1 MLTPSDDPTRPQV
14 LTVPVLF
21 DDEPVP
27 VTIRTKHWLPQLV
40 GTDGMAIGTTIYTA
54 QPRAWASF
62 TLLAH
67 ELLHVLDFVRLR
79 RRTWRTSTP
88 LAVGWDLARY
98 AGQWLAAGFRYRHM
112 AEEAWAYQQQALA
125 AAGQYPGL
133 NLEALRIEW
142 HRAVTHTL
150 IRPDLPPNTT

>member
-1 MLTPSDDPTRPQV
+1 MPTPSRDATRPQV

-21 DDEPVP
+21 DEEPVP
-27 VTIRTKHWLPQLV
+27 VTIRTAHRLPQLL

-62 TLLAH
+62 TLIAH

-79 RRTWRTSTP
+79 RRTWRGHYG

-98 AGQWLAAGFRYRHM
+98 AGQWLKAGFRYRSM
-112 AEEAWAYQQQALA
+112 VEEEWAYREQWRA
-125 AAGQYPGL
+125 AAGTYPGL
-133 NLEALRIEW
+133 GLEALRARWQE
-142 HRAVTHTL
+142 AGQ
-150 IRPDLPPNTT
+150 PDQPASGAAA